1 MPVKEPSPQ
10 HIGRQL
16 AKYRRAQ
23 GFTQA
28 QVGER
33 LEIGTE
39 AVSRME
45 RGKVELT
52 VPKLLQLADMYG
64 CPADELLLAISPR
77 PQDKGQKIASL
88 IKDLGETDKQFAL
101 DLLQTVTAHLAQ
113 R

>member
-16 AKYRRAQ
+16 ANYRRAQ

-77 PQDKGQKIASL
+77 HRTRGRRLP
-88 IKDLGETDKQFAL
+88 
-101 DLLQTVTAHLAQ
+101 